1 MYSIV
6 ATPVPSRH
14 FRKSL
19 QLAALENLLPDA
31 EIEAVCREIGHAWRN
46 RQLPPGPTVR
56 SMVYRG
62 LHPDHSIAAVL
73 ADLAALL
80 GPDVPAPTDAAWC
93 QARSRL
99 PEAVLAELI
108 FRRAMECRR
117 RFGQAC
123 RWHDRW
129 VFRIDGSTVSMPDTP
144 SLAEAFGYSSGSHG
158 ASRFPIA
165 RMTFI
170 ELAGLNVIWNY
181 RLDEYRCSE
190 ESQMYDMWHTLPAGS
205 ICLLDRKFCSFYNL
219 AKLRQRQI
227 GAVTPLHQG
236 RDPWKL
242 IHQGR
247 PLGKNQWMV
256 FLHIQPHMRKQYD
269 DPSLPKSLAV
279 RLIRANFRHGRK
291 TKVLWLVTTLMNPM
305 EYPEPEIAELYRSRW
320 QIEPRIGSLKTTLE
334 MNVLRSKSPQAV
346 RREAAAIILG
356 HNLVWML
363 IHESATTTDTPTE
376 NISFAGAV
384 KVSWRSP
391 NLCSMLPD
399 VCAGNCTTRC
409 CSRSHVR
416 PTIIRSAVS
425 NHAASD
431 AILSDIRSYKN
442 HAGKPDSSAYLRA
455 IGEMTRRS
463 EGDFDR
469 SKYSRRPHAT
479 GCTGRSGAFSA
490 EDFSLH
496 SFRKK
501 RQTGFVT

>member
-6 ATPVPSRH
+6 TTPVPSRS
-14 FRKSL
+14 FCESL

-46 RQLPPGPTVR
+46 RQLPPGSTVR

-99 PEAVLAELI
+99 PEAVLVELI
-108 FRRAMECRR
+108 FRRAVECRR

-129 VFRIDGSTVSMPDTP
+129 VFRIDGSTISMPDTP

-181 RLDEYRCSE
+181 RLDDYRCSE
-190 ESQMYDMWHTLPAGS
+190 ESQLYDMWHTLPAGC

-227 GAVTPLHQG
+227 GVVTPLHQW
-236 RDPWKL
+236 RDPHKL
-242 IHQGR
+242 IRQGR
-247 PLGKNQWMV
+247 PLGKNQWLV
-256 FLHIQPHMRKQYD
+256 RLHLQPHTRKQYD
-269 DPSLPKSLAV
+269 DPSLPKLLTV
-279 RLIRANFRHGRK
+279 RLIRVPYRRGRK
-291 TKVLWLVTTLMNPM
+291 LKTLWLVTTLMDSVK
-305 EYPEPEIAELYRSRW
+305 YPCEEVAELYRARW
-320 QIEPRIGSLKTTLE
+320 QIEPRIGALKTTLE
-334 MNVLRSKSPQAV
+334 MNVLRSKSPPAA
-346 RREAAAIILG
+346 RREVAAIILG

-363 IHESATTTDTPTE
+363 IHESAATTDTPVE
-376 NISFAGAV
+376 DISFAGAV
-384 KVSWRSP
+384 KVT
-391 NLCSMLPD
+391 L
-399 VCAGNCTTRC
+399 
-409 CSRSHVR
+409 
-416 PTIIRSAVS
+416 
-425 NHAASD
+425 
-431 AILSDIRSYKN
+431 
-442 HAGKPDSSAYLRA
+442 
-455 IGEMTRRS
+455 
-463 EGDFDR
+463 
-469 SKYSRRPHAT
+469 
-479 GCTGRSGAFSA
+479 AFSSSILTA
-490 EDFSLH
+490 PRRVRRQLH
-496 SFRKK
+496 HKMLLQIA
-501 RQTGFVT
+501 RQTNHHPFGRIEPRRLRRNPVRYPFLQEPRWKARLKCLS